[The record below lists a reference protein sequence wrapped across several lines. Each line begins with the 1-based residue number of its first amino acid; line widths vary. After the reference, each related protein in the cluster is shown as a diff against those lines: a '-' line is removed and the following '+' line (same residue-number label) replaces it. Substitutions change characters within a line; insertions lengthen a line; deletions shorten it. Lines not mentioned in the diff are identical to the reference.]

1 MVVTMRSVLSEAT
14 FRKAEPEV
22 EVGEDLLD
30 RPVRWAFASERRDV
44 ASFLSGGELVLVDG
58 RRLADAGQHLG
69 AAKYMESL
77 ADAGVAAVAVE
88 LSEGNGKVP
97 PAAVEAAARRG
108 LIVIGLH
115 MRVPFVDICQAV
127 NTTIVHDQMKMQTD
141 MDMMSTRLRDALAQT
156 HDAQDI
162 AMALSSQLSEEVVL
176 FDADGLPVGRAGRP
190 FEPGEQTAIIALGS
204 DSRPLGAMEITQR
217 AMPLSVQARHIVAEA
232 VSPMAA
238 LSMDGGTRMGMI
250 AHLVRGPSDGTR
262 CSVAEAKQAHET
274 LLALGCAPSCVAM
287 PFALRC
293 SSLSSAAKTV
303 STVIEGFESGEG
315 CEVICLL
322 HGDTFVGCLA
332 GEDAGQGVRAFS
344 RRCHDALDAVR
355 GRDDVQAVHGKVCTD
370 AAMLVDD
377 FGALHDALDMEPPSY
392 GTVAAASDA
401 MFALMTSSPGA
412 EGVIETF
419 VRRVLGPEILE
430 SPHLIDAMC
439 ACFDALDNK
448 SDACAK
454 LGVQRQTLYNRLDK
468 AEQTIGVSHEDR
480 RAWAT
485 ALCAAKFAQAR
496 ALRHL

>member
-1 MVVTMRSVLSEAT
+1 MVVTMRSVLSEET

-22 EVGEDLLD
+22 EVGEELLD
-30 RPVRWAFASERRDV
+30 RPVRWAFASERKDV

-58 RRLADAGQHLG
+58 RWLADAGQHLG
-69 AAKYMESL
+69 PAKYMESL

-88 LSEGNGKVP
+88 LSEGSGAVP
-97 PAAVEAAARRG
+97 LAALETASSHG

-127 NTTIVHDQMKMQTD
+127 NTAIVHDQMKMQTD

-156 HDAQDI
+156 HDVQGI
-162 AMALSSQLSEEVVL
+162 AMALSSQLSEGIVL

-190 FEPGEQTAIIALGS
+190 FETGERTTVIALGS
-204 DSRPLGAMEITQR
+204 DNRPLGAMEITQHT
-217 AMPLSVQARHIVAEA
+217 MPLSAQARRIVADA

-250 AHLVRGPSDGTR
+250 AHLVRGPSDGIR

-274 LLALGCAPSCVAM
+274 LMALGCAPSCVAM

-293 SSLSSAAKTV
+293 RSLASAAKTV
-303 STVIEGFESGEG
+303 SMVIEEFESSEG
-315 CEVICLL
+315 CEAICML

-332 GEDAGQGVRAFS
+332 GDDAGQGVRMFS

-377 FGALHDALDMEPPSY
+377 FGALHDALNMEPPSY
-392 GTVAAASDA
+392 GTVTAASDA

-412 EGVIETF
+412 EGTIEAF
-419 VRRVLGPEILE
+419 VRRVLGSEYWNPR
-430 SPHLIDAMC
+430 
-439 ACFDALDNK
+439 
-448 SDACAK
+448 
-454 LGVQRQTLYNRLDK
+454 V
-468 AEQTIGVSHEDR
+468 
-480 RAWAT
+480 
-485 ALCAAKFAQAR
+485 
-496 ALRHL
+496 